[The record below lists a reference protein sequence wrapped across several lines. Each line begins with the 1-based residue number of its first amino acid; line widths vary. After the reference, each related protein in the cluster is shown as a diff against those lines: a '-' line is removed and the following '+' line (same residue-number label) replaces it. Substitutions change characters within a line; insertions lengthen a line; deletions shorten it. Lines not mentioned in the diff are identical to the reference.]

1 MQLPSF
7 LWLWRIA
14 AWSMGFS
21 LFAYLLLAAS
31 GSWLFLSRRNSQPR
45 PKWLRP
51 AHYIVGGTMVTL
63 VVLLMVIGLVGTVG
77 YYGNLG
83 HSAHLPAGLLVVGL
97 TLLSAWSSTQIS
109 PKRPWARS
117 LHVGTN
123 LALFLGFATVTLTG
137 WTIVRKYL
145 P

>member
-137 WTIVRKYL
+137 WTIVQKYL

>member
-1 MQLPSF
+1 
-7 LWLWRIA
+7 
-14 AWSMGFS
+14 MGLS
-21 LFAYLLLAAS
+21 LFAYLVLAAS
-31 GSWLFLSRRNSQPR
+31 GSWLFLSRHNSQPR

-51 AHYIVGGTMVTL
+51 AHYMVGGTMVTL
-63 VVLLMVIGLVGTVG
+63 VVLLMAIGLVGTVG

-83 HSAHLPAGLLVVGL
+83 HSVHLPAGLLVVAL

-137 WTIVRKYL
+137 WTIVQKYL